1 MSGAVGNGEAAA
13 GAALMDRI
21 YGWQR
26 HIYDVTRKPYLLGR
40 DRLIA
45 DLAPPPGGTVLELG
59 CGTARN
65 LIVAA
70 RRYPDAR
77 FFGIDLSAVMLEQG
91 QRAIARAGLGARVRL
106 AQGDASAFDLR
117 EIFGVNTVDRV
128 FISYALSMIPPWQ
141 RSVEAGLAV
150 LGAGGELS
158 CVDFGQMQRFP
169 AVVRGPFRAWLAA
182 FHVTPRPDLA
192 EVIEAAAE
200 RHGARARVDTLHGGY
215 AVYGRVSGSALSGS
229 PTG

>member
-1 MSGAVGNGEAAA
+1 
-13 GAALMDRI
+13 
-21 YGWQR
+21 
-26 HIYDVTRKPYLLGR
+26 
-40 DRLIA
+40 
-45 DLAPPPGGTVLELG
+45 
-59 CGTARN
+59 
-65 LIVAA
+65 
-70 RRYPDAR
+70 
-77 FFGIDLSAVMLEQG
+77 MLEQG